1 MVAAFDSGVRLNH
14 DCHDTKIYISVG
26 FGQSIM
32 PTCPCKVGPLTPH
45 FYIVKL
51 EFTGVYIFS
60 YLCSK
65 T

>member
-1 MVAAFDSGVRLNH
+1 MS
-14 DCHDTKIYISVG
+14 DTGETANCIFQKDFQMLLTLKEGHIRET
-26 FGQSIM
+26 
-32 PTCPCKVGPLTPH
+32 PPCDLYPLIPK

-60 YLCSK
+60 YFGPK